1 MPRISYSQF
10 SMYHQCPQRWKL
22 NYVDKLK
29 VADSNIHLVFGSAM
43 HTTIQLYLQTLYD
56 TSVKAADSLDLEEIL
71 QQEMVTEFE
80 KAVKLYGSKPA
91 TVEQLREF
99 FEDGINIIS
108 FLKKKRADYFGKKG
122 WKLVG
127 IEEAINLSLGE
138 APNNKKVSF
147 IGYLDVVL
155 LHEPTNLLK
164 IIDLKTSTRGWN
176 KYQKKDKFKTA
187 QLLLY
192 KKFYS
197 EKTGHPI
204 DKIDVEY
211 VILKRKLWKNTDFP
225 QKRIQK
231 FSPANGKPSI
241 SRVTK
246 QLDEFINGAFGED
259 PLSATP
265 SKSACRYCEFNQ
277 TEHCTEGV
285 R

>member
-1 MPRISYSQF
+1 
-10 SMYHQCPQRWKL
+10 MYHQCPKRWKL
-22 NYVDKLK
+22 NYVDKLR

-43 HTTIQLYLQTLYD
+43 HTTIQLYLQTMYD
-56 TSVKAADSLDLEEIL
+56 ASIKSADSLDLEEIL
-71 QQEMVTEFE
+71 QGEMIEEFQEAE
-80 KAVKLYGSKPA
+80 KKYGSKPA
-91 TVEQLREF
+91 TAEQLREF
-99 FEDGINIIS
+99 FEDGINIIN

-127 IEEAINLSLGE
+127 IEEPISLSLGE
-138 APNNKKVSF
+138 TQTKKKIGF

-176 KYQKKDKFKTA
+176 KYQKKDQLKTA

-197 EKTGHPI
+197 EMTDHPI

-211 VILKRKLWKNTDFP
+211 IILKRKLYENTDFP
-225 QKRIQK
+225 QKRIQR

-241 SRVTK
+241 NRVTK
-246 QLDEFINGAFGED
+246 QLDEFINGAFGEKLLD
-259 PLSATP
+259 ATP
-265 SKSACRYCEFNQ
+265 SKSACRWCEFNQ

>member
-1 MPRISYSQF
+1 M
-10 SMYHQCPQRWKL
+10 
-22 NYVDKLK
+22 
-29 VADSNIHLVFGSAM
+29 
-43 HTTIQLYLQTLYD
+43 
-56 TSVKAADSLDLEEIL
+56 
-71 QQEMVTEFE
+71 
-80 KAVKLYGSKPA
+80 
-91 TVEQLREF
+91 
-99 FEDGINIIS
+99 
-108 FLKKKRADYFGKKG
+108 
-122 WKLVG
+122 
-127 IEEAINLSLGE
+127 
-138 APNNKKVSF
+138 
-147 IGYLDVVL
+147 L

-197 EKTGHPI
+197 KKTGHPI

-211 VILKRKLWKNTDFP
+211 VILKRKLWENTDFP

-241 SRVTK
+241 NRVSK
-246 QLDEFINGAFGED
+246 QLDEFINGAFGGD